1 MRIIPV
7 AKIIPE
13 VILNHENYDITYG
26 ANTLFDS
33 HDLIDHL
40 ETMYHD
46 MSFISHKA
54 RVYDYATFYQ
64 LWQMYVRENI
74 DIWKRIYDDIN
85 IEITPQNDY
94 NISRTTTPNITVES
108 ETTYGKTITSGNTT
122 SGTMSYGKVTTD
134 QTNTFDGTLRD
145 AAKSTNSGTDTT
157 SGSYTG
163 SDVSSG
169 TDNNTTS
176 TTGTSTEIESG
187 YRKSPYENLS
197 ANIRFIQLHNLHE
210 VIINGFVRRYLIYDN
225 GNTIY
230 DN

>member
-1 MRIIPV
+1 MRVVPI

-13 VILNHENYDITYG
+13 VIQNHENYDVMYG

-40 ETMYHD
+40 ETMYYD

-54 RVYDYATFYQ
+54 SVYDYQTFYQ
-64 LWQMYVRENI
+64 IWQMYVRENV
-74 DIWKRIYDDIN
+74 DIWKKIFDDIS
-85 IEITPQNDY
+85 IEISPQNDY
-94 NISRTTTPNITVES
+94 NINRTTTPNITVES

-122 SGTMSYGKVTTD
+122 SNTMTYGKVSTD

-145 AAKSTNSGTDTT
+145 AAKSTNSGTDIN

-187 YRKSPYENLS
+187 YRKSPYENL
-197 ANIRFIQLHNLHE
+197 AKNIRFLQTHNLHE
-210 VIINGFVRRYLIYDN
+210 KIISDFVRRYLIYDN